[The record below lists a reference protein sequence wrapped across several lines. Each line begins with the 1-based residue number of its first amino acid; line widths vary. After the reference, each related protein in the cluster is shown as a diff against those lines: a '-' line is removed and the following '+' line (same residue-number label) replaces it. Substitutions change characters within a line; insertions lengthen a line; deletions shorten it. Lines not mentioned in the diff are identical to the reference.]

1 MRGRSVKLLP
11 LSFRTYSRQLTPPSL
26 FSAPKTSFG
35 SGTTTSS
42 TFLENCF
49 TSTFCELPRRGHR
62 AKVRQEA
69 AGRLEILANGIIG
82 TVRLLISPSYSGLMA
97 NTKQKSVPHKFTR

>member
-49 TSTFCELPRRGHR
+49 TSTCFGASAAWAQSDKCG
-62 AKVRQEA
+62 QEA
-69 AGRLEILANGIIG
+69 AGQFGNFSKWDHRELSTVDFAFVFRING
-82 TVRLLISPSYSGLMA
+82 
-97 NTKQKSVPHKFTR
+97 